1 MIGLPTKIAVDE
13 GLRRATDPDDDRVH
27 AQIRAAAD
35 IVIVKAAPLGG
46 VAAALRIAARLD
58 LPTVVSGALDTSV
71 GLSAGLA
78 LAAALPS
85 QPYAAGLGTGRLLAH
100 DVLVSPVV
108 PHDGR
113 LDVFR
118 HEPDPAAL
126 AAAAERVPL
135 DRRAWWTD
143 RLARC
148 LGALTAAAQH
158 PATQHPAA
166 QHPASENTIG
176 QNPAG
181 WSV

>member
-1 MIGLPTKIAVDE
+1 
-13 GLRRATDPDDDRVH
+13 
-27 AQIRAAAD
+27 
-35 IVIVKAAPLGG
+35 VIIKAAPLGG

-78 LAAALPS
+78 LAAALPG

-100 DVLVSPVV
+100 DVLAGPVV

-113 LDVFR
+113 LDVIR
-118 HEPDPAAL
+118 HEPDSAAL
-126 AAAAERVPL
+126 AAAAERVPI
-135 DRRAWWTD
+135 DRREWWTD

-148 LGALTAAAQH
+148 LGALTATAPNAAH
-158 PATQHPAA
+158 K
-166 QHPASENTIG
+166 NTIG
-176 QNPAG
+176 QKPAG